1 MATSETK
8 SATRSEKSTT
18 IGVVS
23 RVSSAKTVRVVINT
37 LVQHRLY
44 GKFLRRQ
51 TRLLAHDEKQEAK
64 VGDSVELAQCRPISK
79 NKAWRVV
86 RVVKR
91 AESA

>member
-23 RVSSAKTVRVVINT
+23 RVSSAKTVQVVMNT